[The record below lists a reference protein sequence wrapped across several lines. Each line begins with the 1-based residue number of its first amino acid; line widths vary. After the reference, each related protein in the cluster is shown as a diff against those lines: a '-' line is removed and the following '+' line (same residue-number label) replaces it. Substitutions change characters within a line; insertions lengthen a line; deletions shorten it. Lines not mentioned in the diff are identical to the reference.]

1 MYLNGHGLKWI
12 WEIILRSNLWMTS
25 ALSKSLEITNMHVQ
39 GVSWNLS
46 NNGGIFTCLAA
57 LSTFPP
63 RPLCGA
69 VAWNSAAVPT
79 HTHTCKRAQS
89 SRDWRSRA
97 SRQKPA
103 YALAVG
109 TIEWPQLDLRVRF
122 LDDPWSWHAQWRSI
136 RFPWSALSSVRQN
149 GRLANVC
156 PQSPA
161 KAQF

>member
-69 VAWNSAAVPT
+69 AAWNSAAVPT
-79 HTHTCKRAQS
+79 HTHTRANM
-89 SRDWRSRA
+89 
-97 SRQKPA
+97 
-103 YALAVG
+103 
-109 TIEWPQLDLRVRF
+109 LRV
-122 LDDPWSWHAQWRSI
+122 PATEE
-136 RFPWSALSSVRQN
+136 AVRPDKNQHTP
-149 GRLANVC
+149 L
-156 PQSPA
+156 Q
-161 KAQF
+161 